1 MTINN
6 YLVNIVKKSKR
17 VGRGDKTAGRGGKG
31 QTARTGGVSRTK
43 KWKGFEGG
51 QTPVFRRFP
60 KRGGGFIKD
69 KKISYQIINLNNLQN
84 DKGIVNDQIVDFSQ
98 EKLPRK
104 ILGGGELTK
113 KLTIKAASFSKQA
126 QEKITKAGG
135 HFEIVK

>member
-31 QTARTGGVSRTK
+31 QTARSGGVSGTK

-60 KRGGGFIKD
+60 KRGGGFRE
-69 KKISYQIINLNNLQN
+69 KKISYQIINLDSLEK
-84 DKGIVNDQIVDFSQ
+84 DERIVNGQVVNFAQ
-98 EKLPRK
+98 EKLPTK

-113 KLTIKAASFSKQA
+113 NLTIKASAFSQQA
-126 QEKITKAGG
+126 QEKITKVGG
-135 HFEIVK
+135 KFQLVK

>member
-31 QTARTGGVSRTK
+31 QTARSGGVSRTK

-60 KRGGGFIKD
+60 KRGGGFRE
-69 KKISYQIINLNNLQN
+69 KKISCQVINLDNLEKNEKVINGQL
-84 DKGIVNDQIVDFSQ
+84 VDFTK
-98 EKLPRK
+98 EKTPTK

-113 KLTIKAASFSKQA
+113 NLTIKAFAFSQQA

-135 HFEIVK
+135 KFQLVK